1 MFCWLQISKLNQQ
14 GKTSDLLYTLSQGP
28 DHRARVFNRC
38 FINGFLFRTE
48 KIEQNLCTQNS
59 GVVVKGDESSGNI
72 DWYGVIKKI
81 IALDFP
87 QGKEVFLFQCNW
99 FHVPTAKNKG
109 RGYQRD
115 QYGIIDIDK
124 TRLCYLDEPYILGSQ
139 AEQVFYVNG
148 TKKKDWCTVVR
159 MKPRNLFAMPESENS
174 EIDLDSLHVGFEGM
188 SVSSSDEVLVK
199 WRRSDMEGVIGDAC
213 VIEKALAE
221 FVEESHDIGLADE
234 EDEEDNTYIDDGYV
248 APVDS
253 SRDANDDDFFV

>member
-1 MFCWLQISKLNQQ
+1 
-14 GKTSDLLYTLSQGP
+14 
-28 DHRARVFNRC
+28 
-38 FINGFLFRTE
+38 
-48 KIEQNLCTQNS
+48 
-59 GVVVKGDESSGNI
+59 VKGDESSGNI

-99 FHVPTAKNKG
+99 FQVPIAKNKG

-148 TKKKDWCTVVR
+148 TKKKDWCIVVR

-234 EDEEDNTYIDDGYV
+234 EEEDDTYIDDGYV

-253 SRDANDDDFFV
+253 SRDSNDEDFFV